1 MVCWGMRMRLPIEER
16 LTNVVW
22 QADTNQMKLHFII
35 KANVKCRRRDTRREY
50 ILLAVVLLIGSILAM
65 IYWQWQCYRYEVD
78 DFRQSWIFSVFRDE
92 EEEEL

>member
-1 MVCWGMRMRLPIEER
+1 MRMRLPIEER

-22 QADTNQMKLHFII
+22 QVDTNQMKLHFII
-35 KANVKCRRRDTRREY
+35 KANVKCRRRDTQREY
-50 ILLAVVLLIGSILAM
+50 ILPAVVLLIGSILAM
-65 IYWQWQCYRYEVD
+65 IYWQWHRYGVD